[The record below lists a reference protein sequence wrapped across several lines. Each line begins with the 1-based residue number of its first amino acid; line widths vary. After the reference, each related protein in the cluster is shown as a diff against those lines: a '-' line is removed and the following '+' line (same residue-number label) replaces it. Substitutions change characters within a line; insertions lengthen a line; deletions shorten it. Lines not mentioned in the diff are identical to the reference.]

1 MKMSALAFNPAGRP
15 HTCNERG
22 ILVNRMQPARQRL
35 TRMIKVCDPMERDE
49 DCTVMRAFV
58 RVANDDLS

>member
-1 MKMSALAFNPAGRP
+1 MSAQAVDPAGRL
-15 HTCNERG
+15 HTCNGRG

-35 TRMIKVCDPMERDE
+35 ARMIKVCDPMERDE
-49 DCTVMRAFV
+49 HCTVMRAFV